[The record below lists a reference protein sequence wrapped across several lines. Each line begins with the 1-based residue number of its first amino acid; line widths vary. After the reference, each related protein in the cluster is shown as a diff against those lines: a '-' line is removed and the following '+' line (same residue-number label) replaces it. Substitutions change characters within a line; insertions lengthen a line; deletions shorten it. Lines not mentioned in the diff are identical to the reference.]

1 MASTH
6 QKIWWS
12 TVLLFG
18 LSNLQHGTLGDPQV
32 PCYFILGDSLSDS
45 GNNNALSTLAKV
57 NYLPYG
63 IDFPQGPT
71 GRFCNG
77 RTVVDVIGPSSH
89 LTAWFYDQHYDK

>member
-1 MASTH
+1 M
-6 QKIWWS
+6 
-12 TVLLFG
+12 LLFL

-32 PCYFILGDSLSDS
+32 SCYFILGDSLSDS

-89 LTAWFYDQHYDK
+89 LTA